1 MKIRLGDI
9 IIALAVAAVA
19 VVLLVTA
26 ASGVSHGLTAVVLV
40 DGVETHRVNLDRID
54 GHQDI
59 VLEDLDVV
67 IEVEHGRIAF
77 KSSSCLD
84 KTCVNTGWLDNP
96 GDVAVCLPNRVVV
109 KVIRKQNSEVDVIA
123 E

>member
-19 VVLLVTA
+19 VILLVTA
-26 ASGVSHGLTAVVLV
+26 ASGISNGLTAVVLV
-40 DGVETHRVNLDRID
+40 DGVETHRVNLNRID

-67 IEVEHGRIAF
+67 IVAENGRIAF
-77 KSSSCLD
+77 KSSSCID
-84 KTCVNTGWLDNP
+84 KTCINTGWLDSP
-96 GDVAVCLPNRVVV
+96 GDIAVCLPNRVVV
-109 KVIRKQNSEVDVIA
+109 KVIGEHNSDIDVIA